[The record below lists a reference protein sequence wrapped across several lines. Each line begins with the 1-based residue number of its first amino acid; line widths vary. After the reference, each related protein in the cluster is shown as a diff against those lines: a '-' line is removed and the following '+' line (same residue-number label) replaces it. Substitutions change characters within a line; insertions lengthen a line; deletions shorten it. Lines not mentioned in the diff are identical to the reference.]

1 MHSLMKPIALVNPSH
16 AHPYVVGMFFK
27 FIGTTLLKLME
38 LANAMHALMDLNQ
51 LPHGYANLF
60 RHMHPALS
68 NLVCAF
74 SMHCLL
80 PSASLLSLQM

>member
-1 MHSLMKPIALVNPSH
+1 MKLGALVNPFH
-16 AHPYVVGMFFK
+16 AHPYVVGMFFE
-27 FIGTTLLKLME
+27 FIGTMLLKLME
-38 LANAMHALMDLNQ
+38 LANAVHALMDLSA

-74 SMHCLL
+74 SMHCPL
-80 PSASLLSLQM
+80 P